1 MQWPS
6 TSMDQKLISSNL
18 EDLEPPVMPEL
29 NETTFNL
36 IDLDN
41 EVRTLKKFDIETDEI
56 VANSSRIESSDL
68 KQNYINN
75 ETYPDANAINSRV
88 GTVN

>member
-1 MQWPS
+1 
-6 TSMDQKLISSNL
+6 MDQKLISSNL

-41 EVRTLKKFDIETDEI
+41 EVRTLKKYDIETDEI

-68 KQNYINN
+68 K
-75 ETYPDANAINSRV
+75 
-88 GTVN
+88 